1 MGLFSTESKESIM
14 GISRGE
20 REQRILGTRP
30 GVLIAIACL
39 YIRAVR
45 AAEYRGRVGL
55 ARVKG
60 RRGQEEKGEHLMAII
75 LGSCHT
81 FSDGPDK
88 LNCFLGMFGVV
99 FLHNGRD
106 RCDKECELFVSLII
120 FSLQSW
126 ARPRGCS
133 VLGEPPQALP
143 SF

>member
-1 MGLFSTESKESIM
+1 M
-14 GISRGE
+14 
-20 REQRILGTRP
+20 
-30 GVLIAIACL
+30 
-39 YIRAVR
+39 
-45 AAEYRGRVGL
+45 GL

-75 LGSCHT
+75 LGSCHA
-81 FSDGPDK
+81 FRDGPDK

-126 ARPRGCS
+126 DFHTRES
-133 VLGEPPQALP
+133 
-143 SF
+143 